1 MLGVSTYPQEYI
13 DSARA
18 AVQAQLA
25 AYEQLSSTEAFE
37 PLFFNHM
44 VLALD
49 HYFCHRLRG
58 REGKDGNALNEVRV
72 LCTSIMEGGG
82 RLVAD
87 KTIKLKADAS
97 LLQLEVGDEIAL
109 DARDFR
115 LLADAFF
122 AELEARYT

>member
-13 DSARA
+13 DGCRA

-25 AYEQLSSTEAFE
+25 AYEQVRGTDAFE

-58 REGKDGNALNEVRV
+58 REGKDGNPLNEVRV

-87 KTIKLKADAS
+87 KTIKLKAETS
-97 LLQLEVGDEIAL
+97 LLHHEVGDEIKLSAE
-109 DARDFR
+109 DFR
-115 LLADAFF
+115 LLADGFL
-122 AELEARYT
+122 AEIEARYT

>member
-1 MLGVSTYPQEYI
+1 MLGVSRYPQEYI
-13 DSARA
+13 DGCRA

-25 AYEQLSSTEAFE
+25 AYEQVRGTDAFE

-58 REGKDGNALNEVRV
+58 REGKDGNPLNEVRV

-87 KTIKLKADAS
+87 KTIKLKAETS
-97 LLQLEVGDEIAL
+97 LLHLEVGDEIKLSA
-109 DARDFR
+109 DDFR
-115 LLADAFF
+115 LLADAFL
-122 AELEARYT
+122 AEIEARYT

>member
-13 DSARA
+13 DSCRA

-25 AYEQLSSTEAFE
+25 AYEQVRGTEAFE
-37 PLFFNHM
+37 PLFLGHM

-58 REGKDGNALNEVRV
+58 REGKDGNPANEVRV
-72 LCTSIMEGGG
+72 LCASIMEGGG

-87 KTIKLKADAS
+87 KTIKLKAATS
-97 LLQLEVGDEIAL
+97 LLHHEVGDEITL
-109 DARDFR
+109 TVDDFR
-115 LLADAFF
+115 LLADGFF
-122 AELEARYT
+122 AEIEARYT

>member
-1 MLGVSTYPQEYI
+1 MLGVSTYPKEYI

-25 AYEQLSSTEAFE
+25 AYEQVRGTEAFE

-87 KTIKLKADAS
+87 KTIKLKAATS
-97 LLQLEVGDEIAL
+97 LLHHGVGDEIRLNA
-109 DARDFR
+109 DDFR